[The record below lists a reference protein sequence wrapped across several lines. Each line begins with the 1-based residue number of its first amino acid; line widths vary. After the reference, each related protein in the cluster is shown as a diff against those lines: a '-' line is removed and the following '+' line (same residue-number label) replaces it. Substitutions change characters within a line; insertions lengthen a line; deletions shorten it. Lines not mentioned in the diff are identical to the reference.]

1 MTLTK
6 RRRPPGKACQKM
18 NLLEKILI
26 KLKFVSKPPYY
37 VSPKAIIKAPQIVI
51 GTGAEIGDYVVIQC
65 PLKKITIGEHTQINY
80 FTVIYGGEVHIGN
93 NVMIA
98 PHVMIAS
105 GNHDF
110 VQTEKPMRFA
120 GDLTKGPIRIE
131 DNVWIGSNCTI
142 TDGVTIGRDAVVG
155 ANSVVTRD
163 VAPYDIVA
171 GAPARFVRNRKD
183 LQQKAP

>member
-1 MTLTK
+1 
-6 RRRPPGKACQKM
+6 M
-18 NLLEKILI
+18 NLFKKILI
-26 KLKFVSKPPYY
+26 RLKLISKPAYY
-37 VSPKAIIKAPQIVI
+37 VSPKAIIKAPHLVI
-51 GTGAEIGDYVVIQC
+51 GTGSEIGDYVVIQS
-65 PLKKITIGEHTQINY
+65 PSKKVTIGEYTQINH

-163 VAPYDIVA
+163 VGAYDIVA
-171 GAPARFVRNRKD
+171 GVPARLVRNRKD
-183 LQQKAP
+183 PQQKAP